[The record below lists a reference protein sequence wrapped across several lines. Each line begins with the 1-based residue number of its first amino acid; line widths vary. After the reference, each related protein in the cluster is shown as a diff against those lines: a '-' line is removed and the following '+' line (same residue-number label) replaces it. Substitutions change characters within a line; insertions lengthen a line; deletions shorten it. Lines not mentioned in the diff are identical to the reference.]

1 MYHVLQIAGLIPS
14 AKHEMRFTDQSLL
27 EIPADFLLN
36 WPKQPNCDFKEVVH
50 PKIKVVII
58 FSLLALFQTCI
69 TYFLLWNT
77 KYDIVMI
84 TKYSFLGDQSL
95 KHILNAKSE
104 LNFAS
109 NNMFVKQPANL
120 DKKS

>member
-1 MYHVLQIAGLIPS
+1 
-14 AKHEMRFTDQSLL
+14 MRFTDQSLL
-27 EIPADFLLN
+27 EIPAHFWLN

-50 PKIKVVII
+50 SKIKVVII
-58 FSLLALFQTCI
+58 FQTCI
-69 TYFLLWNT
+69 AYFLLWNT
-77 KYDIVMI
+77 KYDILTM

-109 NNMFVKQPANL
+109 YNMFGKQPAHL
-120 DKKS
+120 D